1 MNESDTYV
9 AETYAKIG
17 DCLERMA
24 RVEPDKVLARTEV
37 RASDGMHKMKKVSA
51 FIGVRGRQILIFCG
65 WEGEGEGGEHRV
77 AQSKFLIKKQNPLT
91 DGGALWEP
99 RGTLLVYHH

>member
-1 MNESDTYV
+1 MGVRLFKEAEEDLPNV

-37 RASDGMHKMKKVSA
+37 RASDGMHKLKKHA
-51 FIGVRGRQILIFCG
+51 
-65 WEGEGEGGEHRV
+65 
-77 AQSKFLIKKQNPLT
+77 P
-91 DGGALWEP
+91 P
-99 RGTLLVYHH
+99 M

>member
-1 MNESDTYV
+1 RAQKICEWKDV

-37 RASDGMHKMKKVSA
+37 RASDGMHKLKKVEARSA
-51 FIGVRGRQILIFCG
+51 NDEEL
-65 WEGEGEGGEHRV
+65 
-77 AQSKFLIKKQNPLT
+77 KLT
-91 DGGALWEP
+91 D
-99 RGTLLVYHH
+99 TLTYFTRDTQAAKASGDKFTFV

>member
-1 MNESDTYV
+1 MDLLRLVHNSSLCNKLRKTSVSKAGPERVKFVIPDV

-37 RASDGMHKMKKVSA
+37 RASDGMHKLKK
-51 FIGVRGRQILIFCG
+51 
-65 WEGEGEGGEHRV
+65 
-77 AQSKFLIKKQNPLT
+77 
-91 DGGALWEP
+91 
-99 RGTLLVYHH
+99 